1 MLDQYIAVKSN
12 EDLTQLYLFLKR
24 YMNDKCQEY
33 NVQYN
38 KTNSY
43 IIYVDKSCF
52 NKASEAFAEYLVRNY
67 VSFFIQEL
75 KESINYDISYDE
87 EIELGE
93 LLSQYVINCQK
104 PKIINEIKEEIEEFS
119 KTYSEINLDG
129 FVIFA
134 FRKYEQAIC
143 DCISDEL
150 IMIKAEEEYE
160 KILSLVSEYISV
172 SENYLNILN
181 IDFLKNNSFICYDE
195 FDNDIT
201 EMCKTEAAKEFGN
214 EGNNFEDE
222 LLSILL
228 TQNPNECIVHLNGF
242 DINDNLFHTLK
253 RLFGDRIIFVT

>member
-87 EIELGE
+87 EIELGD
-93 LLSQYVINCQK
+93 LLFQSVINCQK
-104 PKIINEIKEEIEEFS
+104 QKIINEIKEEIEEFS

-129 FVIFA
+129 FVTFA

-201 EMCKTEAAKEFGN
+201 EMCKTKAAKEFGN

-228 TQNPNECIVHLNGF
+228 TQNPNECKICLNGF

>member
-1 MLDQYIAVKSN
+1 MLDQYIAIKSN
-12 EDLTQLYLFLKR
+12 EDLTQLYFFVKR
-24 YMNDKCQEY
+24 CINDKSHVT
-33 NVQYN
+33 NVQYDN
-38 KTNSY
+38 TNRH

-67 VSFFIQEL
+67 VFFFIQEL

-93 LLSQYVINCQK
+93 LLSLSVINCQS
-104 PKIINEIKEEIEEFS
+104 PNIINEIKEELEEFS
-119 KTYSEINLDG
+119 KMYSEINLDG
-129 FVIFA
+129 FVIFV

-143 DCISDEL
+143 DCISNEL

-181 IDFLKNNSFICYDE
+181 IVFQTDNSFICYDE
-195 FDNDIT
+195 FNNNIT
-201 EMCKTEAAKEFGN
+201 EMCKAEAAKEFGN
-214 EGNNFEDE
+214 EKNNFEDE

-228 TQNPNECIVHLNGF
+228 TQNPNECIVNLNGYS
-242 DINDNLFHTLK
+242 INDNLFHTLK